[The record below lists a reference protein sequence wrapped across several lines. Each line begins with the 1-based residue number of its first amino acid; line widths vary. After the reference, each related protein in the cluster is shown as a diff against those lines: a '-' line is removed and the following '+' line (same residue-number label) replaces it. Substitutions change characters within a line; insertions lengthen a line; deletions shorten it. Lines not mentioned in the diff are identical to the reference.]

1 MYTYD
6 MLKKKQTYKSR
17 FRNSGKL
24 TSFLGWGGWGWL
36 SRLGPGALKIR
47 MEPKKPP
54 ILKGKSSSIF
64 DPSTIFGFQHVNL
77 FTTRISMERVFCW
90 GILTTQLYM
99 GMIYDYFI
107 NIS

>member
-1 MYTYD
+1 
-6 MLKKKQTYKSR
+6 MLKKNKPINQGSEIPV
-17 FRNSGKL
+17 NSPVFWVGVVGVGYP
-24 TSFLGWGGWGWL
+24 GWV
-36 SRLGPGALKIR
+36 PGALKIS

-77 FTTRISMERVFCW
+77 FTTRISMERFFCW